1 MEISITLTP
10 AQADLLFA
18 LKAAAGA
25 DNLTAAEYAQVL
37 MDNALEGRTPRA
49 ATPSSTTPPPQD
61 GGGAP
66 AADTS
71 QLYALMDHKG
81 NELYVGTWDNVERE
95 RSYYRDKGR
104 PEWDMQV
111 MRCRPFVVLNSK
123 SGKVVFRSSRRSC
136 MGWAALWSDRDGPGV
151 YQVVPQVYPAK
162 SERLQLRLTPGALAH
177 LRALAVAQ
185 GRSMSDI
192 IDRWL
197 SSQPV

>member
-1 MEISITLTP
+1 MDIRITLTP
-10 AQADLLFA
+10 SQADLLFA
-18 LKAAAGA
+18 LKSAAGA
-25 DNLTAAEYAQVL
+25 DNLSAEEYAQVL

-61 GGGAP
+61 GGGVP

-81 NELYVGTWDNVERE
+81 NELYVGPWDKVAQE
-95 RSYYRDKGR
+95 RSYYRDQGR

-111 MRCRPFVVLNSK
+111 MRCRPWVVMHCA
-123 SGKVVFRSSRRSC
+123 SGRVVFRSSRRSC
-136 MGWAALWSDRDGPGV
+136 MGWVEIANKTDPGV

-185 GRSMSDI
+185 GRSMSDV